1 MENLKFY
8 LLYILYIYKVK
19 VRKRYIEHMTLSLST
34 LPYYY
39 KNNTDIQYWL
49 ENSYKVNGFN
59 DASEDILTLYAQL
72 KSNSG
77 FNPFDSL
84 DTYSSSLESGPMGD
98 YINAGIK
105 AGSLNPYY
113 KQADNDYYS
122 YTNVMGY
129 TGVEIVD
136 ELIDPLVGT
145 LDSKVT
151 AFMATA
157 NFASIAGNQV
167 ELTKLYKQLS
177 GELEGLKEYTLTNN
191 EIQDVINEINTLNG
205 AGVLENIKDK
215 IDAAQDELLL
225 VFKNQ
230 LSKIV
235 SLDNRSDAIAFLFKG
250 EGSGDDGGEV
260 YSANNTSNATL
271 NTKLF
276 GNAAGTDYENNPF
289 FEYFVAL
296 RTNPDLTFLQ
306 FLNQE
311 LPEFDKSNTK
321 IKDAGNF
328 KMSNYTGIEDG
339 DEQLSPLDILDGL
352 YITQELKALYSQY
365 EEALSQARS
374 MELSLTLAIQNSA
387 EFDFRKVLAE
397 KILAMLDTEHQLEVS
412 NESDVAKNI
421 QRGSIFGPSS
431 LNKGVTTH
439 GAFDGF
445 YGDVNTKA
453 TPTTGGDYLVDPYEI
468 VINGNTYI
476 MGRDA
481 NSNGNIDDVSE
492 ILGITDSQ
500 DNPFQSLIQLDTNKD
515 GKVSQDELVRNG
527 IVLKAVD
534 ASGKLTENS
543 FDISLINNIDLKKL
557 NSLKDGNS
565 VGTFEMTF
573 LNGRTL
579 QGSQTFENQAYFNTL
594 FDKLVDLSAYKP
606 SSTTSSTTSKTTST
620 EDSTTSKTETASTTT
635 SAEDSVSNLT
645 RDILLKQ
652 INDMYSALVVDDTSN
667 IETILDNVCWKSS
680 TILTPAQRI
689 KIIDGIDPLMPV
701 YQVEAKINAA
711 LKTLNA

>member
-1 MENLKFY
+1 
-8 LLYILYIYKVK
+8 
-19 VRKRYIEHMTLSLST
+19 MTLSLST
-34 LPYYY
+34 LSYNY
-39 KNNTDIQYWL
+39 KNNSDIQYWL

-84 DTYSSSLESGPMGD
+84 DIYSSSLESGPMGD
-98 YINAGIK
+98 YINAGTK
-105 AGSLNPYY
+105 VGSLDSYY
-113 KQADNDYYS
+113 KQADNDYYT

-129 TGVEIVD
+129 TGVEIAD

-151 AFMATA
+151 SFMATS
-157 NFASIAGNQV
+157 NFTSIAGNQV

-225 VFKNQ
+225 VFKSQ

-235 SLDNRSDAIAFLFKG
+235 STHSDSNAWLFKG
-250 EGSGDDGGEV
+250 EGWINDGGEI
-260 YSANNTSNATL
+260 YSANNTSDATF

-276 GNAAGTDYENNPF
+276 GNSSGTDYENNPF

-311 LPEFDKSNTK
+311 LPEFDRSNTK
-321 IKDAGNF
+321 IKDAGTF
-328 KMSNYTGIEDG
+328 KVSNYTGIEDG
-339 DEQLSPLDILDGL
+339 DEQLSPLDILDNL

-365 EEALSQARS
+365 EETLSQARS
-374 MELSLTLAIQNSA
+374 MELSLTLAVQNSA

-397 KILAMLDTEHQLEVS
+397 KIFAMLDTEHQLEVS

-445 YGDVNTKA
+445 YGDVNTKS

-468 VINGNTYI
+468 VINGNKYI
-476 MGRDA
+476 MGRDT
-481 NSNGNIDDVSE
+481 NSNGNIDDVTE

-515 GKVSQDELVRNG
+515 GKVSQDELIRNG
-527 IVLKAVD
+527 IILKAVD

-543 FDISLINNIDLKKL
+543 FDISLINNIDLEKL
-557 NSLKDGNS
+557 NPLKDGNS

-606 SSTTSSTTSKTTST
+606 TSSTTSSTTSETTAT

-635 SAEDSVSNLT
+635 SAEDSVSSIT
-645 RDILLKQ
+645 RDVLLKQ
-652 INDMYSALVVDDTSN
+652 INSMYSALIVDDTSN

-689 KIIDGIDPLMPV
+689 KIIDSIDPLMPV

-711 LKTLNA
+711 LKTLNS